1 MSNAGKT
8 RAQVIGHASCPV
20 PAEKS
25 QKSLDAVFEEVYYS
39 QAGDFRGW
47 DAHVRCRGS
56 TTPSCRDRWIPTIGL
71 RAVNDGRRRFF
82 IRSGKNFE
90 RRYLWADWDFLK

>member
-47 DAHVRCRGS
+47 DAHVRCRRIDDTIVPRS
-56 TTPSCRDRWIPTIGL
+56 VDSDDR
-71 RAVNDGRRRFF
+71 A
-82 IRSGKNFE
+82 
-90 RRYLWADWDFLK
+90 